1 MDRGKY
7 SFSRHRKQSAGFKP
21 GNMAAFMYGST
32 KAEEKEQ
39 GERKMSRQAHFLD
52 PYKFQ
57 IEEMV
62 KLGCTDEH
70 IHKVLH
76 DIQKAEF
83 TRDDLIRYMDK
94 TGIRKRRVAKRWT
107 RSKEV
112 EWEELCKQLRGNKK
126 KINEK

>member
-1 MDRGKY
+1 MR
-7 SFSRHRKQSAGFKP
+7 RP
-21 GNMAAFMYGST
+21 
-32 KAEEKEQ
+32 
-39 GERKMSRQAHFLD
+39 AHFLD
-52 PYKFQ
+52 PYQFQ

-76 DIQKAEF
+76 DIQKEEF

-94 TGIRKRRVAKRWT
+94 IGIRKRRAAKRWT

-112 EWEELCKQLRGNKK
+112 EWEELCKQLRRKK
-126 KINEK
+126 WEKLMIIQPVDHRD

>member
-1 MDRGKY
+1 MEFQFAQLKG
-7 SFSRHRKQSAGFKP
+7 Q
-21 GNMAAFMYGST
+21 
-32 KAEEKEQ
+32 
-39 GERKMSRQAHFLD
+39 KMSRPAHFLD
-52 PYKFQ
+52 PYQFQ

-62 KLGCTDEH
+62 KLGCSDEH

-94 TGIRKRRVAKRWT
+94 TGIRKRRAAKRWT

-112 EWEELCKQLRGNKK
+112 EWEGLCKQLRGNKK
-126 KINEK
+126 KISEK

>member
-1 MDRGKY
+1 M
-7 SFSRHRKQSAGFKP
+7 SKP
-21 GNMAAFMYGST
+21 
-32 KAEEKEQ
+32 
-39 GERKMSRQAHFLD
+39 AHFLD

-62 KLGCTDEH
+62 KLGCSDEH

-83 TRDDLIRYMDK
+83 PTETLIRYMDEN
-94 TGIRKRRVAKRWT
+94 GIRKRRAAKRWT

-112 EWEELCKQLRGNKK
+112 EWEGLCKQLRGNKK
-126 KINEK
+126 KISEK

>member
-1 MDRGKY
+1 
-7 SFSRHRKQSAGFKP
+7 
-21 GNMAAFMYGST
+21 
-32 KAEEKEQ
+32 
-39 GERKMSRQAHFLD
+39 MSRAAHFLD
-52 PYKFQ
+52 KYRFQ

-62 KLGCTDEH
+62 KLGCLDEH

-94 TGIRKRRVAKRWT
+94 TGIRKRRAAKRWT

-112 EWEELCKQLRGNKK
+112 EWEGLCKQLRRKNGKS
-126 KINEK
+126 

>member
-1 MDRGKY
+1 MEFR
-7 SFSRHRKQSAGFKP
+7 FAQSKV
-21 GNMAAFMYGST
+21 
-32 KAEEKEQ
+32 Q
-39 GERKMSRQAHFLD
+39 KMSRQAHFLD
-52 PYKFQ
+52 PYQFQ

-62 KLGCTDEH
+62 KLGCSDEH

-94 TGIRKRRVAKRWT
+94 TGIRKRRAAKRWT

-112 EWEELCKQLRGNKK
+112 EWEGLCKQLRRKNGKS
-126 KINEK
+126 

>member
-1 MDRGKY
+1 
-7 SFSRHRKQSAGFKP
+7 
-21 GNMAAFMYGST
+21 
-32 KAEEKEQ
+32 
-39 GERKMSRQAHFLD
+39 MSRPGHFLD

-76 DIQKAEF
+76 DIQKIEF
-83 TRDDLIRYMDK
+83 PKETLIRYMDK
-94 TGIRKRRVAKRWT
+94 TGIRKRRAAKRWT

-112 EWEELCKQLRGNKK
+112 EWEGLCKQLRGNKR
-126 KINEK
+126 KISEK

>member
-1 MDRGKY
+1 MNRKRYGFRVY
-7 SFSRHRKQSAGFKP
+7 RKQPTGLRH
-21 GNMAAFMYGST
+21 GNMDLFTRGST

-39 GERKMSRQAHFLD
+39 GEREMSRPAHFLD

-62 KLGCTDEH
+62 KLGCSDEH

-76 DIQKAEF
+76 DIQKVEF
-83 TRDDLIRYMDK
+83 TRDDLIRYMDEN
-94 TGIRKRRVAKRWT
+94 GIRKRKSAKRWT

-112 EWEELCKQLRGNKK
+112 EWEGLCKQLRRKNGKS
-126 KINEK
+126 